1 MRACLH
7 QHIIVVM
14 IQGSEGRPS
23 EADDIFSFQRLV
35 SNRNRKL
42 EISRAPTKA
51 KSREPAYS
59 QALNQKKTYM
69 LWTRGKDGRKKTTK
83 CSTGLAC
90 DRRKKQRQRK
100 RWMDNVKEDL
110 EEKGIQLSTAYGK
123 TKNRD
128 VWRNIIRA
136 SSSAG

>member
-1 MRACLH
+1 MASMRACLH

-69 LWTRGKDGRKKTTK
+69 VWTLGNNGRKKTTT
-83 CSTGLAC
+83 CSTAWAC
-90 DRRKKQRQRK
+90 ERRKKQ
-100 RWMDNVKEDL
+100 
-110 EEKGIQLSTAYGK
+110 TK
-123 TKNRD
+123 TKEEMD
-128 VWRNIIRA
+128 
-136 SSSAG
+136 GQG